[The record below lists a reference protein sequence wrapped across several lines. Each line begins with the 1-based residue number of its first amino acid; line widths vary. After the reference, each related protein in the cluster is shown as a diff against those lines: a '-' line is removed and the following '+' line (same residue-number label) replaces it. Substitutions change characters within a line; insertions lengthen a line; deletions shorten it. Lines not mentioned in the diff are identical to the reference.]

1 MSDYSCVDPDEISL
15 VGWEALNQAQR
26 EFMEANYPD
35 YATWELE
42 HGAYSFDVNGYPV
55 LWESTVI
62 N

>member
-1 MSDYSCVDPDEISL
+1 VDPDEIAL
-15 VGWEALNQAQR
+15 IGWDALNQAQR
-26 EFMEANYPD
+26 DFMEANYPD

-42 HGAYSFDVNGYPV
+42 HGAYSFDANGYPV